1 MAAHL
6 TKLGLARLFS
16 LKAATLVIA
25 AAMSLF
31 GSVGQFV
38 LVDQWDDLAEAR
50 ETELRDIE
58 RRIATLRSTQT
69 EYFNAQVQGNLL
81 FALDPADQTKNRGL
95 VSKLYQLSLIDRAF
109 PFRAILAELAIA
121 GTFDFTTT
129 NTEYKRL
136 QAAATAD
143 FSYQNFAAV
152 TMFERQVI
160 DQALEVQHKLQDRY
174 FQARAEKSA
183 AEHVSDR
190 RRVWLIGLTSL
201 GTCLLLVANLLV
213 TKVHPLA
220 VEYGG

>member
-1 MAAHL
+1 MAARL
-6 TKLGLARLFS
+6 MKLRRLGRLFS
-16 LKAATLVIA
+16 LKAATLLIA
-25 AAMSLF
+25 ATMSLV
-31 GSVGQFV
+31 GSAGQFV
-38 LVDQWDDLAEAR
+38 LIDHWQDLAEAR

-121 GTFDFTTT
+121 GAFDFTAT

-136 QAAATAD
+136 QAAASAD
-143 FSYQNFAAV
+143 FSYQNFTAV
-152 TMFERQVI
+152 TLFERQVL
-160 DQALEVQHKLQDRY
+160 DQALELQHTLQDRY
-174 FQARAEKSA
+174 FQARAEKAA

-190 RRVWLIGLTSL
+190 RRVWLIALTSI

-213 TKVHPLA
+213 TRVQALA
-220 VEYGG
+220 ID